1 MIDPTEIPMD
11 ILEFVAWFG
20 TLGATISIMLSR
32 VIPAGWS
39 DNVKE
44 FVTFLPFVLV
54 PYLSQ
59 LLLSALKGLPEETY
73 NQVNWHYVMIAGAVV
88 SWALSKAAYQASK
101 LVTLYKARLRAGR

>member
-11 ILEFVAWFG
+11 VMEFVLWFG
-20 TLGATISIMLSR
+20 ALGGTISVMLAR
-32 VIPAGWS
+32 VIPASWS

-44 FVTFLPFVLV
+44 LVTFLPFVLV

-59 LLLSALKGLPEETY
+59 LLLSVLKDLPEETY

-88 SWALSKAAYQASK
+88 AWAASKAAHRVGK
-101 LVTLYKARLRAGR
+101 LAVLYKNRLEAER